1 MADPLDKVLDTNIF
15 NLEWMAGQRQD
26 QATPETLGQL
36 LETAN
41 DFLALRETM
50 SPMGTTFVD
59 RLTKAFEKIEKLLP
73 DGDLIGLEDFIN
85 RQKLV
90 TLEADLGKLKESI
103 QALEVAEKEAGNT
116 EAPAAEQDKVPVYE
130 ITSPP
135 ESPTFTFP
143 LAVEI
148 LNVNTGARMLA
159 SKDDEKPFVLK
170 FFEECGRYQVIDP
183 WCGAHGED
191 NLVHFFIDPGNVG
204 FVAWAPKSTFIHTQT
219 ENYRKCESGD
229 FCNIELRDV
238 EGLEDLLEHM
248 KGRGISVQ
256 KVPK

>member
-90 TLEADLGKLKESI
+90 TLEADLGKLK
-103 QALEVAEKEAGNT
+103 V
-116 EAPAAEQDKVPVYE
+116 
-130 ITSPP
+130 
-135 ESPTFTFP
+135 
-143 LAVEI
+143 
-148 LNVNTGARMLA
+148 
-159 SKDDEKPFVLK
+159 
-170 FFEECGRYQVIDP
+170 CGRFPADRK
-183 WCGAHGED
+183 WKR
-191 NLVHFFIDPGNVG
+191 L
-204 FVAWAPKSTFIHTQT
+204 T
-219 ENYRKCESGD
+219 EYRNPSRHWR
-229 FCNIELRDV
+229 LRRKKP
-238 EGLEDLLEHM
+238 E
-248 KGRGISVQ
+248 IQ
-256 KVPK
+256 KLPPQR